1 MPELQMQIR
10 EIPVNP
16 FLNGK
21 HRKQKKLRV
30 AAYCRVSTE
39 EEEQQHSFETQ
50 VAHYTEKITSN
61 PDWAL
66 AGIFADDGL
75 SGVRAKKRDQFLEMI
90 ALCRRKKIDLII
102 TKSISRFARNTLD
115 CIKYVRELKSLGI
128 PIQFEKENIN
138 TDTMNTE
145 MILTVLGAFAQA
157 ESESISQNV
166 TWGKRKG
173 FKQGKFSFAYKNFLG
188 YCKGEDGKP
197 QIVPEEAAII
207 RNIYTAYLDG
217 DSLDVIKQR
226 LEAANI
232 LTPSGKTEWSKETI
246 QRILQNEKYMGDVLL
261 QKTYTADFLSGTIK
275 KNNGEIAQYYVT
287 DSHPGIVPKEIFHR
301 VQEEIARR
309 KSKCPATQKKAK
321 TNTGRYT
328 SRYALSERLVCA
340 ECGCYYRRVTWS
352 IHGRKEIVWRCINR
366 LEFGKRYC
374 PHSPTI
380 KEEALH
386 AAIVAAMQQAAAM
399 PQHELENALQSAL
412 GRGSAALQTATV
424 DPLLLQNKIAEK
436 NTEFDRLLSMSAQSD
451 DESEFLDRR
460 IKQVND
466 EILQL
471 RQMKTQAEA
480 ALAVQHR
487 ADTQQGEKPASIF
500 ENLGCDLTEYSDTL
514 VARTIERVSV
524 GIDCSLAVRFTSG
537 QVIAMQTEK

>member
-1 MPELQMQIR
+1 MQQPKVR
-10 EIPVNP
+10 EIPANL
-16 FLNGK
+16 FLNDG
-21 HRKQKKLRV
+21 RKRLKKLRV

-50 VAHYTEKITSN
+50 VAYYTEKIATH
-61 PDWAL
+61 PDWTL
-66 AGIFADDGL
+66 AGVFADDGI
-75 SGVRAKKRDQFLEMI
+75 SGVRAKKRNQFLEMI
-90 ALCRRKKIDLII
+90 DLCRRKKIDLII

-115 CIKYVRELKSLGI
+115 CIKYVRELKELGVS
-128 PIQFEKENIN
+128 IQFEKEGIN
-138 TDTMNTE
+138 TATMNTE

-188 YCKGEDGKP
+188 YCKGDDGKP
-197 QIVPEEAAII
+197 QIVPEEADVI
-207 RNIYTAYLDG
+207 RNIYNAYLDG
-217 DSLDVIKQR
+217 DSLDVVKQR
-226 LEAANI
+226 LETSGVLSPA
-232 LTPSGKTEWSKETI
+232 GKTVWSKETI

-275 KNNGEIAQYYVT
+275 KNNGELAQYYIT
-287 DSHPGIVPKEIFHR
+287 DSHPGIVSKEVFHR

-309 KSKCPATQKKAK
+309 KSKRPATQKKVK

-352 IHGRKEIVWRCINR
+352 VHGRKEIVWRCINR
-366 LEFGKRYC
+366 LEFGKKYC

-386 AAIVAAMQQAAAM
+386 AAIVAAMRQAATM
-399 PQHELENALQSAL
+399 PQHELESVLQSAL
-412 GRGSAALQTATV
+412 GQSDTAPQTLIA

-436 NTEFDRLLSMSAQSD
+436 NAEFDRLLGLSAQTV

-471 RQMKTQAEA
+471 KQMKKQAELTA
-480 ALAVQHR
+480 IKTHQS
-487 ADTQQGEKPASIF
+487 KSNASIL
-500 ENLGCDLTEYSDTL
+500 ENIDSGLSEYNDTL
-514 VARTIERVSV
+514 TARTIERITVKQDGCLTLQFVDGRS
-524 GIDCSLAVRFTSG
+524 IIL
-537 QVIAMQTEK
+537 QIKK

>member
-1 MPELQMQIR
+1 MPQMQVR

-16 FLNGK
+16 FL
-21 HRKQKKLRV
+21 HESRKRLKKLRV

-50 VAHYTEKITSN
+50 VAYYTEKIANHS
-61 PDWAL
+61 DWVL
-66 AGIFADDGL
+66 VGVFADDGI

-90 ALCRRKKIDLII
+90 DLCRRKKIDLII

-115 CIKYVRELKSLGI
+115 CIKYVRELKALGVT
-128 PIQFEKENIN
+128 IQFEKEGIN
-138 TDTMNTE
+138 TATMNTE

-188 YCKGEDGKP
+188 YRKGADGNP
-197 QIVPEEAAII
+197 EIVPEEAEII
-207 RNIYTAYLDG
+207 CSIYTAYLDG
-217 DSLDVIKQR
+217 DSLDAIKQR
-226 LEAANI
+226 LEASGV
-232 LTPSGKTEWSKETI
+232 LSPTGKTTWSKETI

-275 KNNGEIAQYYVT
+275 KNNGELAQYYIT
-287 DSHPGIVPKEIFHR
+287 NSHPGIVSKEVFHR

-309 KSKCPATQKKAK
+309 KSKRPATQKKAK

-366 LEFGKRYC
+366 LEFGKKYC

-386 AAIVAAMQQAAAM
+386 AAIVTAMRQAASM

-412 GRGSAALQTATV
+412 GQSDTAPQASV
-424 DPLLLQNKIAEK
+424 ANPLLFQNKIAEK
-436 NTEFDRLLSMSAQSD
+436 NAEFDRLLSMSVQSD
-451 DESEFLDRR
+451 NESEFLDAR
-460 IKQVND
+460 IKQIND
-466 EILQL
+466 EILKLKQ
-471 RQMKTQAEA
+471 QKKQAELTA
-480 ALAVQHR
+480 TETHQSESNPCVW
-487 ADTQQGEKPASIF
+487 KNINS
-500 ENLGCDLTEYSDTL
+500 DLSEYNDTL
-514 VARTIERVSV
+514 TARTVERITVKQDGCLTLQFVDGRS
-524 GIDCSLAVRFTSG
+524 IIL
-537 QVIAMQTEK
+537 QIKK